1 MSEEYLFKQSS
12 TFAGGSL
19 GCRIG
24 LRTVELITADDG
36 ALMRNAAVV
45 RTAHTTRTTHT
56 TTEELMTR
64 HTRNSTPRW
73 AHI

>member
-45 RTAHTTRTTHT
+45 RTARTTHDTHT
-56 TTEELMTR
+56 THR
-64 HTRNSTPRW
+64 NSWHDTRNPTPRW
-73 AHI
+73 ARI